1 MKRFL
6 LIIFSVAIAVGALSA
21 QMGEHGGAS
30 ATRGDS
36 HSAGWDQAMKLKG
49 PPIAPTFPE
58 VGKEI
63 ERVVFDN
70 GMIVYIQEDHRLP
83 LLDVNV
89 LVRTGS
95 YYEPAGELGTAALA
109 GELLRTGGTKNYPTE
124 QLEERLDFIAAEL
137 SASMGR
143 EQANVSLNVPQKDAD
158 EALRILADVLRYPAF
173 DESLLELAKQQTI
186 FSLRRSNDT
195 PGSMLRR
202 EFSRLLYT
210 EEHPSGRTPT
220 PERIGQISRDD
231 LIRFHS
237 RYFHPNQI
245 MLGLTGD
252 FDKTEMLLKLR
263 ELLGDWSSGEVSL
276 PLLPMANQQP
286 KPGVYYI
293 PKEVNQSNLR
303 IGHWGTNRDNPDRF
317 AISLMN
323 SILGGS
329 AFSSRISQRV
339 RTEEGLAYSVGTA
352 FPTSQRDISFFL
364 AAAQTKTESTVQAI
378 DSILDEV
385 GKIGAERVSR
395 NEFDTAK
402 EMFLYGYVFRYT
414 DPARSLAALMQVEYD
429 GLPSDYL
436 QKQFAG
442 YQAVTPEDI
451 QRVARDY
458 LRPDQLTIFVVGDY
472 QKFADELSR
481 LGEPQEIQPLQFE
494 DENQPRQGR

>member
-293 PKEVNQSNLR
+293 PKEVNQSNRR

>member
-6 LIIFSVAIAVGALSA
+6 LIAFLVAFAWGAAQA
-21 QMGEHGGAS
+21 QMGERGGAS

-36 HSAGWDQAMKLKG
+36 HSSGWDQAMQLKG

-89 LVRTGS
+89 LVRIGS
-95 YYEPAGELGTAALA
+95 YYEPADELGTAELV
-109 GELLRTGGTKNYPTE
+109 GELLRTGGTKNFPSE

-143 EQANVSLNVPQKDAD
+143 EQASVSLNVPQKDAD

-186 FSLRRSNDT
+186 YSLRRSNDT
-195 PGSMLRR
+195 PGPMLRR

-220 PERIGQISRDD
+220 VERIGQISRDD

-237 RYFHPNQI
+237 RYFHPNQM

-252 FDKTEMLLKLR
+252 FDKTEMLWKLR
-263 ELLGDWSSGEVSL
+263 ELLGDWPSAEVTL
-276 PLLPMANQQP
+276 PPLPMADQQP
-286 KPGVYYI
+286 KGGVYYI
-293 PKEVNQSNLR
+293 SKEVNQSSLR

-317 AISLMN
+317 AIGLMN

-329 AFSSRISQRV
+329 AFSSRIFQRV

-352 FPTSQRDISFFL
+352 FPTNQRYVSFFL
-364 AAAQTKTESTVQAI
+364 SAAQTKTESTVQAI

-414 DPARSLAALMQVEYD
+414 NPARSLSALMQVEYD
-429 GLPSDYL
+429 GLPSDHL
-436 QKQFAG
+436 EKQFAG

-451 QRVARDY
+451 QRVAREY
-458 LRPDQLTIFVVGDY
+458 LHPDQLTIFVVGDY
-472 QKFADELSR
+472 PKFADELRR

-494 DENQPRQGR
+494 DEN

>member
-1 MKRFL
+1 MKQFL
-6 LIIFSVAIAVGALSA
+6 LIVLSA
-21 QMGEHGGAS
+21 AFAWGVLQAQVGERGGAPV
-30 ATRGDS
+30 AQRDR

-49 PPIAPTFPE
+49 APIAPTFPE
-58 VGKEI
+58 VGNQI

-89 LVRTGS
+89 LVRAGS
-95 YYEPAGELGTAALA
+95 YYEPAEQIGTASLA
-109 GELLRTGGTKNYPTE
+109 GELLHTGGTKNFPADH
-124 QLEERLDFIAAEL
+124 LEERLDFIAAEL
-137 SASMGR
+137 SASVGR
-143 EQANVSLNVPQKDAD
+143 EQASVSLNVPQKDAD
-158 EALRILADVLRYPAF
+158 EGLRILADVLRYPAF
-173 DESLLELAKQQTI
+173 DESRLELAKQQTI

-195 PGSMLRR
+195 PGPILRR

-210 EEHPSGRTPT
+210 DEHPSGRTPT
-220 PERIGQISRDD
+220 PERISQISRDD
-231 LIRFHS
+231 LIRFHGA
-237 RYFHPNQI
+237 YFHPNQI

-252 FDKTEMLLKLR
+252 FDKTEMLRKIR
-263 ELLGDWSSGEVSL
+263 ELLGDWPSAEVNLPPL
-276 PLLPMANQQP
+276 PLANQQP

-293 PKEVNQSNLR
+293 PKEVSQSNLR
-303 IGHWGTNRDNPDRF
+303 IGHWGTNRANPDRF
-317 AISLMN
+317 AIGLMN

-352 FPTSQRDISFFL
+352 FPTNQRDVSFFM
-364 AAAQTKTESTVQAI
+364 AFAQTKTESTVQAV

-385 GKIGAERVSR
+385 RKIGAARVSR

-414 DPARSLAALMQVEYD
+414 NPARSLAALMQVEYE

-436 QKQFAG
+436 RKQFEG

-451 QRVARDY
+451 QRVAREY
-458 LRPDQLTIFVVGDY
+458 LHPDQLTIFVVGDY
-472 QKFADELSR
+472 PKFADELSR
-481 LGEPQEIQPLQFE
+481 LGEPQEIESLQFDGE
-494 DENQPRQGR
+494 EGSRRER